1 MKGLTIAIGICVM
14 AAFAQGQNAPKR
26 MRPDANRKP
35 SGGMVEKAYGGNIF
49 RFVDAQKGVS
59 HDAVT
64 NIVRKMR
71 WTTLLPVEATSGPA
85 QGNLTALVQA
95 AKRLVREAKVG
106 AGAII
111 IDDANLAFK
120 IYTDEGNWAI
130 LNLAFLK
137 EDNPDLQVLEERAE
151 KMLWRAM
158 ARALQVGNTSNMPSV
173 LQPFGTL
180 AELDANKMMVPSPDS
195 SNWLLDNAAHYGIT
209 TLTMSSYRDACHKG
223 WAPPPKNAVQQAI
236 WDEIRAAATN
246 APAAT
251 PPAK

>member
-1 MKGLTIAIGICVM
+1 
-14 AAFAQGQNAPKR
+14 
-26 MRPDANRKP
+26 
-35 SGGMVEKAYGGNIF
+35 
-49 RFVDAQKGVS
+49 
-59 HDAVT
+59 
-64 NIVRKMR
+64 
-71 WTTLLPVEATSGPA
+71 
-85 QGNLTALVQA
+85 
-95 AKRLVREAKVG
+95 
-106 AGAII
+106 
-111 IDDANLAFK
+111 
-120 IYTDEGNWAI
+120 
-130 LNLAFLK
+130 
-137 EDNPDLQVLEERAE
+137 DNPDLQVLEERAE

-158 ARALQVGNTSNMPSV
+158 ARALPVGNTSNMPSV

-246 APAAT
+246 APSAT